1 MIRQLNFLFIILVV
15 IVFAYLLAPD
25 KEYTNRIWV
34 QKGISVTAP
43 YRAAVEEYWRKK
55 QVLPG
60 TGDLELEKILVR
72 ADIEKTAV
80 DSITVGKNGPGS
92 ITVHYSVKNH
102 KSVPEELNNTEI
114 ILVPVPTVDKL
125 VWACKGTMPDSM
137 IPQVCKKM

>member
-1 MIRQLNFLFIILVV
+1 MTRLFNFLFVILVV

-92 ITVHYSVKNH
+92 ITVHYSIKDH

-114 ILVPVPTVDKL
+114 ILVPVPTADKL
-125 VWACKGTMPDSM
+125 VWTCKGTMPESM